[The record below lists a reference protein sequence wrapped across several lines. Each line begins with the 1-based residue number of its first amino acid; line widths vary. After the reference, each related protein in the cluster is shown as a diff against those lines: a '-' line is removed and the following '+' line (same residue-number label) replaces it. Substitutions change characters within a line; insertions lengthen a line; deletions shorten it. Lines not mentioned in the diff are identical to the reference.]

1 MRWKVLERLRLLFG
15 CLGATFAHRPY
26 VLIDLSF
33 PELVLEPRTVN
44 LVFDLSSR
52 HHHPGSEGSFQGL
65 IDTLGHLLI

>member
-52 HHHPGSEGSFQGL
+52 HHHPGSEGIFQGL